1 MIIGAYVLVLP
12 SGHFYIGQSGNW
24 PKRLMKHRWQLERNI
39 HDNRKLQ
46 SHFTEWADV
55 EIFEFPTNTV
65 EDAKAKEREL
75 VARDWGHPLLC
86 NTEDPN
92 DVAGYRRGVPM
103 GPEHAARTSAAQL
116 GRKLTD
122 EWKANISAGHKAS
135 KAAAAH
141 IAELAIANKGRVHTP
156 EARIKMS
163 LARTGVPQSQDW
175 VINRTESFSQRVEIN
190 GVVYRSG
197 NEAGRHLGIPGN
209 TVMRRCRSTDPAFA
223 CWKLL

>member
-1 MIIGAYVLVLP
+1 MQVGAYVLVLP
-12 SGHFYIGQSGNW
+12 TGHFYIGQTGNLHR
-24 PKRLMKHRWQLERNI
+24 RLIHHRRQLESGI
-39 HDNRKLQ
+39 HYNRKLQ
-46 SHFTEWADV
+46 SHFTEWSEV
-55 EIFEFPTNTV
+55 EVFEFPTLTTV
-65 EDAKAKEREL
+65 EAEAKEREL
-75 VARDWGHPLLC
+75 VARDWGNPLMC

-92 DVAGYRRGVPM
+92 DRAGYRRGVPM
-103 GPEHAARTSAAQL
+103 GPDHAARTSAAQL

-122 EWKANISAGHKAS
+122 AWKANISAGHKAS
-135 KAAAAH
+135 EAAAAH